1 MGTQNPN
8 QTLLQ
13 GAHQSVSDQTPA
25 PLTPNNSQVTFAFR
39 GVQPPST
46 LYVDV
51 DDQLIL
57 SAATSQ
63 TAPAEVVTVNVRLL
77 LPNGRI
83 EDMQFVIR
91 PTSRSAIRSSF
102 ALAQGYI
109 LSISAV
115 AGTAITRGATFL
127 RIYIQRNGL
136 PAVSPAQML
145 FADYVTTLATAA
157 YPNGRVLSSLEGP
170 GLLYGVSQSNPAAG
184 ADFIV
189 SVPVNAHWKVRS
201 LAATLTTSATVAN
214 RQPSINV
221 SDLTGVKFRGFPLQN
236 IAASTVALIS
246 AYPATPYT
254 SVVATDFTLPL
265 PPDLY
270 MTGAP
275 ATSDNIN
282 SVTVGIQAADQ
293 WSAIRLL
300 VEEWL
305 DNV

>member
-1 MGTQNPN
+1 MSTQNPN

-13 GAHQSVSDQTPA
+13 GARQSDSDKTPA
-25 PLTPNNSQVTFAFR
+25 PLSPSSSQVTFDFVK
-39 GVQPPST
+39 VQPPSI

-51 DDQLIL
+51 DDQLVL
-57 SAATSQ
+57 QAATSQ

-83 EDMQFVIR
+83 EDMQFATR
-91 PTSRSAIRSSF
+91 PVSRSSLRSVF
-102 ALAQGYI
+102 GLAQGYI
-109 LSISAV
+109 LSISAL

-127 RIYIQRNGL
+127 RISLQRGGL
-136 PAVSPAQML
+136 SSGAPAQML

-157 YPNGRVLSSLEGP
+157 YPNGRVLSSVEGP
-170 GLLYGVSQSNPAAG
+170 GLLYGVSQANPAAG

-189 SVPVNAHWKVRS
+189 SVPVNARWKVRS
-201 LAATLTTSATVAN
+201 LAATYTASAAAAN
-214 RQPSINV
+214 RQVSIVV
-221 SDLTGVKFRGFPLQN
+221 SDLTAVKFRGFPLQN
-236 IAASTVALIS
+236 ITANQVALVS
-246 AYPATPYT
+246 AYPVTPYT
-254 SVVATDFTLPL
+254 SIVATDFTLPL

-270 MTGAP
+270 VTGAP
-275 ATSDNIN
+275 ATTDTIS
-282 SVTVGIQAADQ
+282 SVTVAKDAGDQ